1 MNTLNYSIFI
11 NADKEKVWNT
21 MLEDATYRQWTKA
34 FNETSYYD
42 GDWSEGS
49 EIHFLGTDENGEN
62 LGGMMSE
69 IAKNNQYEYI
79 SIKHLGVIENGVEK
93 PYGEDGV
100 AFENY
105 SFTEKD
111 GGTQLDVELT
121 NLPVEYQDMMN
132 EMCPKALNLLKEISE
147 K

>member
-34 FNETSYYD
+34 FNETSHYV

-49 EIHFLGTDENGEN
+49 KIHFLGTDENGDN
-62 LGGMMSE
+62 LGGMVSE
-69 IAKNNQYEYI
+69 IAKNIPFEYV
-79 SIKHLGVIENGVEK
+79 SIKHLGIIENGVEK
-93 PYGEDGV
+93 PYDENTVG
-100 AFENY
+100 FENY

-132 EMCPKALNLLKEISE
+132 EMWPKALDILKEISE
-147 K
+147 R